1 MSFFIPNLIPTYH
14 KRYPIL
20 CWIAIKKIQYGFFE
34 FGNNFFIFSFLIKFV
49 YSKIYNSTK
58 IRWYICWNKVTYRT
72 SISFLSAKELSNL
85 VIFKCF
91 FVSSSSSSFVICFSN
106 FITFPFPPNANKH
119 FLFLHQVYLFVS
131 ITGTSSKISS
141 IIDVVN
147 LNVTVKHSASTP
159 LMTKEV

>member
-72 SISFLSAKELSNL
+72 SISFFSAKELSNL

-91 FVSSSSSSFVICFSN
+91 FCKFKQLFICNLFFQFHNISFPTKRRINIFY
-106 FITFPFPPNANKH
+106 FYIKYI
-119 FLFLHQVYLFVS
+119 YLYQS
-131 ITGTSSKISS
+131 RGHLLKYHLSLT
-141 IIDVVN
+141 
-147 LNVTVKHSASTP
+147 L
-159 LMTKEV
+159 